1 MIAETDGDISSFPS
15 TCFEDEKLGFSRIY
29 FKAVL
34 GEPSESCG
42 QRALYSSFKKI
53 YVTWLLTLAP
63 LGGGPKGPPGG
74 PKGPPCGFSQIA
86 PEVLGIS
93 L

>member
-1 MIAETDGDISSFPS
+1 MVKKLVTWYKGFSSFQFGS
-15 TCFEDEKLGFSRIY
+15 AAATFSLDVVTARI
-29 FKAVL
+29 
-34 GEPSESCG
+34 
-42 QRALYSSFKKI
+42 
-53 YVTWLLTLAP
+53 TLAP
-63 LGGGPKGPPGG
+63 LGGG